1 VSWKDVA
8 NRSLSRTTGFELRR
22 AQPPDALNRRAPA
35 RPGNRLL
42 PEPNFVMCTLRSG
55 STLLRMM
62 LNSHP
67 EIHCPH
73 EIHLRYVSV
82 SLDEREAKRSMKE
95 MGLNQERLEYLLWDR
110 ILHRELARSGKP
122 LLVTKTPNDVYIADR
137 IKKCWPKSK
146 MVFLIRHPAMIARSR
161 LLARPGRDEARNIE
175 IVRNYCNAL
184 ERARQSYD
192 GPTIHYEDLTTDPV
206 TTLTTVCDHLGVQFD
221 PLMLE
226 YGRQDHGRA
235 VAGLGDWKDKIKTGA
250 VQPHD
255 PLPSN
260 DEIPEPLRD
269 ICATWGYLA

>member
-22 AQPPDALNRRAPA
+22 ARPPAAVPA
-35 RPGNRLL
+35 RMSRPGNRLL
-42 PEPNFVMCTLRSG
+42 PEPAFVMCTLRSG
-55 STLLRMM
+55 STLLRLM

-82 SLDEREAKRSMKE
+82 SLDEKESRRSMKE

-161 LLARPGRDEARNIE
+161 MLARPGRDEVSNIE
-175 IVRNYCNAL
+175 IIRNYCYAL
-184 ERARQSYD
+184 ERARQAYD
-192 GPTIHYEDLTTDPV
+192 GPTIRYEDLTTDPV
-206 TTLTTVCDHLGVQFD
+206 TALTTVCDHLGVTFD
-221 PLMLE
+221 PIMLD
-226 YGRQDHGRA
+226 YGRHDHGRT
-235 VAGLGDWKDKIKTGA
+235 VAGLGDWKDKIKTGT
-250 VQPHD
+250 VQPPE
-255 PLPSN
+255 PLPSA
-260 DEIPEPLRD
+260 DEIPERLRD
-269 ICATWGYLA
+269 ICAKWGYLT